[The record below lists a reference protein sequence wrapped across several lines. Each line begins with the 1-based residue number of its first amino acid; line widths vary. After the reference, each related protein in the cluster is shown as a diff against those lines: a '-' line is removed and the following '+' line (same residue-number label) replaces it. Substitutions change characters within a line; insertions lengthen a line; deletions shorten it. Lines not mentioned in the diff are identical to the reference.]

1 MNAYSTEGGTYKEI
15 MSNQGLTVE
24 GLLSY
29 LTTRAIEGASSDVNV
44 NLEAPAKT
52 SYPWMIFDYQLLI
65 IIHMLGLRMDT
76 TLTSYLWFLV
86 SAGGRK
92 LKKRICVL
100 VC

>member
-1 MNAYSTEGGTYKEI
+1 MDLDIARTNARVAINKAEAEAKAILNAYSTEGETYKAI

-52 SYPWMIFDYQLLI
+52 SFP
-65 IIHMLGLRMDT
+65 
-76 TLTSYLWFLV
+76 
-86 SAGGRK
+86 
-92 LKKRICVL
+92 
-100 VC
+100 